1 MRFFKNPD
9 GTYNAINVFVTIT
22 AITFALLFLLCKGL
36 IFDQKI
42 TSVGTP
48 VTSTTTAK
56 WELCRDCAI
65 SFKTPQIEMEANTK
79 EAIKNII
86 EVKNTNVSSVK
97 FSSSNKDIVN
107 VKFSD
112 GDVSLIAGDEVGK
125 AVITAE
131 IEDVRAELTVI
142 VKASKVTSAEFAKTV
157 YYAYVGKPLT
167 LDITTSPKKAPLKL
181 LNLKSDNDEIGSFDE
196 NNNFVGKQ
204 IGETKVTLT
213 QGEETSSATINV
225 IKNMISIKVKEDGK
239 YVSKSEYAYPSNID
253 NYVELCVKI
262 EDNYNEGFNQ
272 DSITNSIINSGKIET
287 TVSSEGPYTLD
298 ANAYIFRAHVKID
311 QASDSKDNYSIITF
325 SLPDGSK
332 ATFRITKE

>member
-22 AITFALLFLLCKGL
+22 VITFVLLFLLCKSL
-36 IFDQKI
+36 IFDKKI

-56 WELCRDCAI
+56 WDLCKDCSI
-65 SFKTPQIEMEANTK
+65 TFKTPQIEMEANTK
-79 EAIKNII
+79 EAIKNVI
-86 EVKNTNVSSVK
+86 EVRNTNVSSIK
-97 FSSSNKDIVN
+97 FSSSNPEIVN

-112 GDVSLIAGDEVGK
+112 GEVSLIAGDEVGK
-125 AVITAE
+125 AVITAQIEE
-131 IEDVRAELTVI
+131 IKAELTVI
-142 VKASKVTSAEFAKTV
+142 VKASKITSAEFAKPV
-157 YYAYVGKPLT
+157 YYAYVNKPLA
-167 LDITTSPKKAPLKL
+167 LDMITSPKKAPLKL
-181 LNLKSDNDEIGSFDE
+181 LDLKSDNEAIGTFDE

-213 QGEETSSATINV
+213 QGEEITSATINV
-225 IKNMISIKVKEDGK
+225 IKNLITIKVKEDGK
-239 YVSKSEYAYPSNID
+239 YVSKSEYEYPSNID
-253 NYVELCVKI
+253 NYIELCVKI
-262 EDNYNEGFNQ
+262 EDNYNDGFNQ
-272 DSITNSIINSGKIET
+272 DSITSSVINSGKIET

-311 QASDSKDNYSIITF
+311 QASDSTENYSIITF